1 MIPFEANKY
10 RAYARECLRQA
21 ETADKREARQKL
33 IELSRVWTA
42 AALNEVRFHRTKEA
56 QSSA

>member
-21 ETADKREARQKL
+21 ETVEKPEARQKL

-42 AALNEVRFHRTKEA
+42 AALNEVRFHRTNQA
-56 QSSA
+56 QGSA

>member
-1 MIPFEANKY
+1 MMSLEATKY

-21 ETADKREARQKL
+21 EAAEKPEARQKL

-42 AALNEVRFHRTKEA
+42 AALNEVHYLRTNQA